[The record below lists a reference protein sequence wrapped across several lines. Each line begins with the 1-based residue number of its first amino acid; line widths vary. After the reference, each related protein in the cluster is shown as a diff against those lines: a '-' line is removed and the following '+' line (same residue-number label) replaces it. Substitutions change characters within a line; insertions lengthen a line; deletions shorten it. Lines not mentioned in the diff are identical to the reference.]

1 MPLPE
6 VCLLPLLLPLPWSN
20 QVLFQGLFQGLFQV
34 VFFFLSAVTFVLI
47 QLGSY
52 L

>member
-1 MPLPE
+1 MPLSE

-20 QVLFQGLFQGLFQV
+20 QVLFQGLFQV